1 MKPAFIWA
9 ATTALCLQ
17 LSAAPAAAEMSHDQK
32 VAAAAALLGIVA
44 VLHNKHHYK
53 GGYAAC
59 PLARSRPP

>member
-53 GGYAAC
+53 GG
-59 PLARSRPP
+59 